1 MDLVVFILYPYVIN
15 GLKIVFSRDSCVCVC
30 VCGGGGG
37 GGGVNIRS
45 PLFFISIVYEVLQP
59 NVSINYQGSE
69 DYYFCQLI

>member
-1 MDLVVFILYPYVIN
+1 M
-15 GLKIVFSRDSCVCVC
+15 CVCVC
-30 VCGGGGG
+30 VCVWGGG
-37 GGGVNIRS
+37 GGGVVVVNPHMIRS